1 MDSTNYRP
9 TTAQSPESGA
19 PRGFFFISPSRLS
32 CVCAGGAG
40 RVLWWGRFAPGR
52 PFPALSRARRSAAC
66 CTRAGRGRSF
76 SGRRRRNGTR
86 RLCTSS
92 ACTPRAARGAAR
104 VFFITALGTGQPH
117 GDDFLVLHNIYLQCK
132 SAPLVIAS
140 ASRAGF
146 IPSSGIS
153 PPDLLLRFLQFACGS
168 QIIRT
173 LRTYRTPVFN
183 SPAVKPRCRSSR
195 ARGGLRAG
203 TGCWSVRG
211 CTRGGSR

>member
-1 MDSTNYRP
+1 MYNSRP
-9 TTAQSPESGA
+9 PERASPAGVSSSLHRACFALAVQAQVVFFGGGA
-19 PRGFFFISPSRLS
+19 LLPGGFFL
-32 CVCAGGAG
+32 
-40 RVLWWGRFAPGR
+40 LY
-52 PFPALSRARRSAAC
+52 L
-66 CTRAGRGRSF
+66 
-76 SGRRRRNGTR
+76 
-86 RLCTSS
+86 
-92 ACTPRAARGAAR
+92 
-104 VFFITALGTGQPH
+104 ALGAGQPH
-117 GDDFLVLHNIYLQCK
+117 GDDFLVLHNVYLQCK

-203 TGCWSVRG
+203 TDCWSVRG